1 MYGDWNFDEAKRI
14 YSQNFNYLI
23 AGKSKDYI
31 LEINVPPMKKPL
43 TKEEK
48 F

>member
-1 MYGDWNFDEAKRI
+1 MYGDWKFDENARS
-14 YSQNFNYLI
+14 YSLDFNYLI

-43 TKEEK
+43 ANEEK
-48 F
+48 L